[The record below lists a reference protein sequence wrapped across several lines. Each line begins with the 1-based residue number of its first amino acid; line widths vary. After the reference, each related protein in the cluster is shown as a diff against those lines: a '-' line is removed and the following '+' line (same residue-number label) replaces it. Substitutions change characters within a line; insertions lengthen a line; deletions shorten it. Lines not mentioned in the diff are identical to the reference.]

1 VKVKICGIKDIET
14 AQFAV
19 ESGADAIGFVF
30 AESKRKIPLDEAKRI
45 TAILPQQILKI
56 GVFVNETKEVIERTF
71 EEVGLTHLQLH
82 GDESPEFCKSIR
94 YPVIKA
100 IRVMSEED
108 IKNIN
113 QYECDYFLFDS
124 PHGKYRGGNGTT
136 FDWNLVQDRDIQNEK
151 LILAGGLT
159 IENVTDALKLV
170 NPVMVDVSS
179 GVETDGIKDF
189 SKIKQ
194 FIQKVK
200 TGGDSIDNLYTS
212 R

>member
-1 VKVKICGIKDIET
+1 MKVKICGIKDIKT

-30 AESKRKIPLDEAKRI
+30 AESKRKISVDEAKRI
-45 TAILPQQILKI
+45 TAILPKQTLKI
-56 GVFVNETKEVIERTF
+56 GVFVNETKEVLERTF

-108 IKNIN
+108 LKNIQ
-113 QYECDYFLFDS
+113 QYECDYILFDS

-136 FDWNLVQDRDIQNEK
+136 FDWNLLHDRDIQNEK

-170 NPVMVDVSS
+170 IPVMVDVSS

-200 TGGDSIDNLYTS
+200 IGGDSIDNLYTS